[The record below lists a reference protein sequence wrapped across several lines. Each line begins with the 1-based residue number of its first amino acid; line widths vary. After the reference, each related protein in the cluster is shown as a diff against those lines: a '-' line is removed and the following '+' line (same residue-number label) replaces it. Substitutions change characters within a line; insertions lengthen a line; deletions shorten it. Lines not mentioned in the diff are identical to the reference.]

1 MKKILL
7 SALLAAAVSVSSL
20 EAFDEK
26 REGFILS
33 VGAGVSAV
41 TTDITVSSGDYSA
54 SADET
59 SLGLATSLKIG
70 YGFTNQ
76 FSVYYVR
83 NASWFGYDNDSADD
97 WYASG
102 IVGVGASYYIEE
114 NSPMY
119 VMAAVGMGDYANA
132 SENEGET
139 GSAFMLGGGYEV
151 YPHVQVEAT
160 YLVANVEEDNVE
172 LGTGAFQL
180 TVNYQWY

>member
-7 SALLAAAVSVSSL
+7 TTLLGLAVSLSSL
-20 EAFDEK
+20 QAFDEK

-33 VGAGVSAV
+33 VGAGAS
-41 TTDITVSSGDYSA
+41 TVSTDVTVHSGRYSA

-59 SLGLATSLKIG
+59 SLGLATSFKIG
-70 YGFTNQ
+70 YGFSNQ

-83 NASWFGYDNDSADD
+83 NASWFGYDNDSAGD
-97 WYASG
+97 WYSSG
-102 IVGVGASYYIEE
+102 IMGVGANYYIEE

-119 VMAAVGMGDYANA
+119 VMAAVGFGDYANV
-132 SENEGET
+132 SEAVGET

-160 YLVANVEEDNVE
+160 YLVANIEEDNIE

-180 TVNYQWY
+180 TVNYLWY

>member
-7 SALLAAAVSVSSL
+7 TTLLGLAVSLSSL
-20 EAFDEK
+20 QAFDDK

-33 VGAGVSAV
+33 VGAGLSSV
-41 TTDITVSSGDYSA
+41 TTDVKVNYNA

-59 SLGLATSLKIG
+59 SLGFATSLKIG

-83 NASWFGYDNDSADD
+83 NASWFGYENDSAEDT
-97 WYASG
+97 YVSG
-102 IVGVGASYYIEE
+102 LSGVGANYYIEE

-119 VMAAVGMGDYANA
+119 VMAAFGFGDFANFT
-132 SENEGET
+132 ENSGDT

-160 YLVANVEEDNVE
+160 YLVASVEEDSIE
-172 LGTGAFQL
+172 LDTSAFQL
-180 TVNYQWY
+180 TLNYQWY